1 MLAYETNKTF
11 VAAIT
16 TVLERCKVF
25 WKWAF
30 FVFAIFR
37 LFHRLSYICR
47 NKQNLWLLLGY
58 ADQPFFILRQMTNFE
73 KGQKIDRFEVVDLIK
88 KGNYAESYQVKDE
101 QGNACFLKLMSLA
114 KLQSYQL
121 DDNGNNIEI
130 EVCRG
135 LDHPNLC
142 SYVAD
147 GSLICKGQ
155 KYVYLVNRFENAAT
169 IGEYL
174 QQNGAVPIEGAKL
187 VAFNVLSAL
196 KYLHEQPVPVIH
208 NEVTVQ
214 NVLLGSKGEVK
225 LIDFG
230 NSRFL
235 SQGVARQSMDEQNV
249 FYMAPERLNGVFS
262 VQSDL
267 YSVGVLLYH
276 MVFNQLPY
284 YFDISLF
291 ANSFGITALQ
301 QAREQ
306 PLKMPPISVEGVD
319 EDFANLLR
327 KALASD
333 PEQRFQSA
341 EDFIQALSGS
351 ADIQMEEH
359 DGQVLEQGV
368 ASELID
374 DEPQGNG
381 FADIAGMDDVKSV
394 LQKKVI
400 NLLKDPE
407 KAQKYKL
414 PLPNGLLLY
423 GPPGCGKT
431 VWAQRLAEEAGFRY
445 MYIKVSELLRIYMQG
460 SHGVFTQLVE
470 QAKQSA
476 PLVICLDELELLLP
490 AQEKQYEY
498 VVEAGNEFLDNLEDC
513 IEDGLFFVAV
523 TSRPD
528 LVDGS
533 VVAHGRLENKVYI
546 PMPDKASRKSMY
558 EVQLAD
564 RPLADD
570 IDYDRLADL
579 SENFVINDIAF
590 VVNDTALKASE
601 TDADISQAL
610 LEDTI
615 SRKKPSVTPEL
626 LKQYEELRDI
636 LEDTKTDVEKNR
648 PHIGFR

>member
-1 MLAYETNKTF
+1 
-11 VAAIT
+11 
-16 TVLERCKVF
+16 
-25 WKWAF
+25 
-30 FVFAIFR
+30 
-37 LFHRLSYICR
+37 
-47 NKQNLWLLLGY
+47 
-58 ADQPFFILRQMTNFE
+58 MTKFTQ
-73 KGQKIDRFEVVDLIK
+73 GQKINDFEVVSLLKI
-88 KGNYAESYQVKDE
+88 GSYAESYQVKDKK
-101 QGNACFLKLMSLA
+101 GTPCFLKLMALA
-114 KLQSYQL
+114 KLQPYQL
-121 DDNGNNIEI
+121 DEKGNNIEI

-142 SYVAD
+142 SYVSD
-147 GSLICKGQ
+147 GTLIHNGQ

-174 QQNGAVPIEGAKL
+174 QHNGPIPVEAAKL
-187 VAFNVLSAL
+187 IAFNVLSAL

-208 NEVTVQ
+208 NEVTVH
-214 NVLLGSKGEVK
+214 NVLLSTKNEVK

-306 PLKMPPISVEGVD
+306 PLKMPPIGVEGID

-327 KALASD
+327 KALAAD
-333 PEQRFQSA
+333 PEQRFQTA

-351 ADIQMEEH
+351 ADLQLEEH
-359 DGQVLEQGV
+359 DEQVLEQGTV
-368 ASELID
+368 GADLVD
-374 DEPQGNG
+374 DGPQGNG
-381 FADIAGMDDVKSV
+381 FEDIAGMDDVKQ
-394 LQKKVI
+394 LLTKKVI

-414 PLPNGLLLY
+414 SLPNGLLLY

-431 VWAQRLAEEAGFRY
+431 VWAQRLAEEADFRY
-445 MYIKVSELLRIYMQG
+445 IYIKASDLLRIYMQG
-460 SHGVFTQLVE
+460 SHGVITQVME
-470 QAKQSA
+470 QAKQVA
-476 PLVICLDELELLLP
+476 PVVVCLDELELLMP
-490 AQEKQYEY
+490 SKEHQYEY
-498 VVEAGNEFLDNLEDC
+498 VVEAGNEFLDAVEGA
-513 IEDGLFFVAV
+513 IKDGIFFVAV

-528 LVDGS
+528 LIDGA
-533 VVAHGRLENKVYI
+533 VVASGRLEHKVYI
-546 PMPDKASRKSMY
+546 PMPDTAARKSMF
-558 EVQLAD
+558 EIQLAD

-570 IDYDRLADL
+570 IDYDRLAEL
-579 SENFVINDIAF
+579 SNNFVINDIAF
-590 VVNDTALKASE
+590 VVNDAALKASE
-601 TDADISQAL
+601 TDDDISQSL
-610 LEDTI
+610 LEETLAH
-615 SRKKPSVTPEL
+615 KKPSVTAEV
-626 LKQYEELRDI
+626 LKQYEAIRDLI
-636 LEDTKTDVEKNR
+636 EEKTEDSKDR